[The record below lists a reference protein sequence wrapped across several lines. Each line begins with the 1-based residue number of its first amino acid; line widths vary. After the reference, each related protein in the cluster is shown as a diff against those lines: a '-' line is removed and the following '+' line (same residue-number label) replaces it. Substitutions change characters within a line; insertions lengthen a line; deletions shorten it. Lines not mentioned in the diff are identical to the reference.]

1 MRAAITSH
9 RAFGRG
15 CCRGAR
21 EGGGQPESLV
31 DLDGCEGGEV
41 DADSAAAF
49 AQQLLAGKAR
59 RSAQRGATISP
70 AERPDPSQR
79 ALTDGIRLSTAAA
92 SVDEPHVSAGL
103 RQPRELQEAQTAGS
117 SDSLSTSVADSL
129 GGGSVDDLAEY
140 VVGDSE
146 EDEDLA
152 QPDTDEERQLLT
164 SMATAKDDGPSSPPL
179 HCSQRKHGSSHAA
192 HGKENVLWQGRHA
205 AKPMP
210 GQRAEQQPRA
220 RGQQA
225 QHSGSADVL
234 HSSGRPDDSAGQ
246 GQLASQPGKKQLQR
260 LYDVGSEPAHGQAS
274 GASPQQD
281 SDEDNEPRDSYLME
295 CNDAEDAIR
304 LTDLRYRAMRN
315 DSRQQLL
322 HYIDGGGS
330 DAAVIDLS
338 ASEEEHAAE
347 ASSSGDQ
354 GQELGTH
361 SSGNGHVPDSWPG
374 PVSAQRTQH
383 DTVQAAVSTG
393 SVQNSFDS
401 WDSRA
406 PRSSAPA
413 RTKRSVSPEAA
424 QHRPCSQ
431 VCLTTPWCADSHPAM
446 GKLCTDAGL
455 LLPPDLECRL

>member
-1 MRAAITSH
+1 M
-9 RAFGRG
+9 G

-49 AQQLLAGKAR
+49 AQQLLADNAR

-70 AERPDPSQR
+70 AEHPDPSQR
-79 ALTDGIRLSTAAA
+79 AVTDGIRLSTAAA
-92 SVDEPHVSAGL
+92 SINEPHVSAGS
-103 RQPRELQEAQTAGS
+103 RQTRELQEAQTAGS

-146 EDEDLA
+146 NDGDLA

-164 SMATAKDDGPSSPPL
+164 SMATAKDNGPLSPPL

-192 HGKENVLWQGRHA
+192 HGKENVLWQGSHA
-205 AKPMP
+205 AKPMS

-225 QHSGSADVL
+225 QHSGSADAL

-246 GQLASQPGKKQLQR
+246 GQLASQPGRKQLQR

-274 GASPQQD
+274 GASAQQD
-281 SDEDNEPRDSYLME
+281 FDEDNEPRDSYLME

-304 LTDLRYRAMRN
+304 LTNLRYRTMR
-315 DSRQQLL
+315 DDLRRQLL

-330 DAAVIDLS
+330 NAAVIDLS
-338 ASEEEHAAE
+338 ASEEEHAE
-347 ASSSGDQ
+347 GASLSGDQ

-374 PVSAQRTQH
+374 AVSARRTQH
-383 DTVQAAVSTG
+383 DTVQPAGSTG
-393 SVQNSFDS
+393 SAQHPIDI
-401 WDSRA
+401 WDSRP
-406 PRSSAPA
+406 PRGSAPG
-413 RTKRSVSPEAA
+413 RTKRSVSPETS

-431 VCLTTPWCADSHPAM
+431 VCLPTP
-446 GKLCTDAGL
+446 
-455 LLPPDLECRL
+455 

>member
-1 MRAAITSH
+1 M
-9 RAFGRG
+9 G

-49 AQQLLAGKAR
+49 AQQLLADKVR
-59 RSAQRGATISP
+59 RSAQQGAMMSA
-70 AERPDPSQR
+70 AEAPHPSQR
-79 ALTDGIRLSTAAA
+79 TVTDGIRLSTAAA
-92 SVDEPHVSAGL
+92 SINELHASAGV

-117 SDSLSTSVADSL
+117 SDSLGTSVADSL

-146 EDEDLA
+146 EDEELV
-152 QPDTDEERQLLT
+152 QPDTDKERQLLT
-164 SMATAKDDGPSSPPL
+164 RCEPTAVDNGPSSPPWD
-179 HCSQRKHGSSHAA
+179 CSQRKHGSSHAA

-205 AKPMP
+205 AKPMS
-210 GQRAEQQPRA
+210 GQSAEQQPRA

-225 QHSGSADVL
+225 QHLGSANPL
-234 HSSGRPDDSAGQ
+234 HSSGWPDDSTGQ
-246 GQLASQPGKKQLQR
+246 EQLASQPGRKQLQR

-274 GASPQQD
+274 GASAQQD
-281 SDEDNEPRDSYLME
+281 PEDDNNPCGRYLLE

-304 LTDLRYRAMRN
+304 LTNLRYRTMRD

-338 ASEEEHAAE
+338 ASEEEHAE
-347 ASSSGDQ
+347 GASLSGDQ

-361 SSGNGHVPDSWPG
+361 SSGNGHIPDSWPRA
-374 PVSAQRTQH
+374 VSAHRTQH
-383 DTVQAAVSTG
+383 VAMQPAASTG
-393 SVQNSFDS
+393 SAQHSVDS
-401 WDSRA
+401 WDSRP
-406 PRSSAPA
+406 PRSSAPG
-413 RTKRSVSPEAA
+413 RTKRSVSPETS

-431 VCLTTPWCADSHPAM
+431 VCLPTP
-446 GKLCTDAGL
+446 
-455 LLPPDLECRL
+455 